1 MMTAAKILASA
12 VILGTLTASATRS
25 EPGHRTARN
34 HAVASDWTIGP
45 IIRGRNYSRGM
56 PLRPTARR
64 GGGWQV
70 ELPQAPNSIHYVT
83 FRHGPLAGKRRIV
96 MHYRIEAEPGVRIV
110 PRTSPASPSMITLYI
125 QQRGDDWSA
134 RGPYEAFRWFANFA
148 TQSPVTPGEHV
159 LVAPLSGNWSA
170 VQWSTV
176 QTNPAGFRTALANA
190 DQVGFVLG
198 GGEGLGHGVYATGRA
213 RLIVKSFR
221 IE

>member
-1 MMTAAKILASA
+1 
-12 VILGTLTASATRS
+12 
-25 EPGHRTARN
+25 
-34 HAVASDWTIGP
+34 
-45 IIRGRNYSRGM
+45 
-56 PLRPTARR
+56 
-64 GGGWQV
+64 
-70 ELPQAPNSIHYVT
+70 
-83 FRHGPLAGKRRIV
+83 LAGKRRIV